1 MVHVCIQ
8 ELRTY
13 MCSPN
18 KIYFWMNESVN
29 QYDDDSGTPDLTSP
43 LNSRHVSPTDISTQM
58 SFKDFKLTFWKLNY
72 ISFLPKSSTN
82 EQMANLSFHLAIPKT
97 LKLSLISLFLSYLIF
112 VVYMCMSV
120 TTLEVGLASSY
131 KVKHVHRSCF
141 HISPTL
147 ETTQISSNERLDK
160 QSLDINAIKYY
171 PEIKGKKLLMYA
183 TTLRNLKN
191 IMLS

>member
-1 MVHVCIQ
+1 MVHVYIQ

-82 EQMANLSFHLAIPKT
+82 EQRQIHLST
-97 LKLSLISLFLSYLIF
+97 WQYLKPWNCLWFLFLSYLIF

-131 KVKHVHRSCF
+131 KVKHVHKSCF

-147 ETTQISSNERLDK
+147 ETTQISSNKRLDK